1 MGWFRYFRRAHRDR
15 QLCRELESYIDI
27 ETDVNV
33 ARGMTLDDAR
43 LAARRK
49 LGNRTAIREEVY
61 IMNSAALV
69 ETLWQDAAY
78 AMRAFWK
85 NKAWTATAV
94 LTLALGIGA
103 NTAIFSVVD
112 AVLFHP
118 LPYQEPNRLMAVRET
133 FVPRFPVF
141 AVAPGSFLEWRMQN
155 TTFERLAAV
164 STSALNLTG
173 GDEPER
179 LPAARVSEGL
189 FELLGMPPA
198 LGRGFTAAEMEPGRD
213 LAVVLSYGLWQR
225 RFGGD
230 PELIGQAIT
239 LSDRRYTVIGI
250 APRGLAFPTQDT
262 QLWTPLALTAE
273 QWDNYGG
280 RYLRVFG
287 RLTAE
292 VTLEQARAEML
303 TIAARIEQARPD
315 TNTGWSVSVVGLHEV
330 IVGDTRPALLVLAAA
345 VGLVLLIACANV
357 ANMLLARAASREQE
371 IAVRMALGA
380 SRRRVVRQLLTESLL
395 LALAGATGGVLLAAW
410 GTTVLPSLAPAEL
423 PRIDQIRFDGG
434 TLLFTLVVG
443 LLTGVLFGLVPALQ
457 ASRHGL
463 HERLKN
469 GGRGSS
475 AGRGQ
480 LLRSGLVVAEMGL
493 AVMLLIGA
501 GLLIQSFAGLQ
512 RADPGFNPDGAL
524 VAQINLSGA
533 TEEAE
538 RRTFYGDVM
547 RRISAL
553 PGVAAVGAT
562 HSFPIAG
569 DYLLGFQIEGRPEPA
584 PGEMPITNY
593 YAVTPDFFRAMG
605 IPLLRSRWFTEDDR
619 EGSPNVAVINQA
631 MADQY
636 FPDEDP
642 IGQAIHVTYGP
653 AFREIVGIVGNT
665 KQYGLAAEAPVQ
677 TYEPLAHR
685 PFNEVTLVV
694 RTTGDPAAL
703 GNAVRAAVVGIDPDQ
718 PVSNIRTVASVVSDS
733 VARERFAAILLGIF
747 ATVALVLAVIG
758 IYGVMAYSVAQRTHE
773 MGIRMALGAEAA
785 DVRRLVVFH
794 GMRLALAGVGVGVL
808 ASFAAA
814 RALGSLLFGVSAIDP
829 MTFAVSPILLAG
841 AALVATYVP
850 ACRATRIDPLLAL
863 RHG

>member
-49 LGNRTAIREEVY
+49 LGHRTAIREEVY

-512 RADPGFNPDGAL
+512 RADPGSIQTVRWWRRSISPARRRRRSDGRFM
-524 VAQINLSGA
+524 A
-533 TEEAE
+533 TSCDASVRFRAWPRSE
-538 RRTFYGDVM
+538 RRTRSRLPATTSSASRSRGGRSRRRARCRSPTTM
-547 RRISAL
+547 PSRRISS
-553 PGVAAVGAT
+553 VRWV
-562 HSFPIAG
+562 FRCCEAG
-569 DYLLGFQIEGRPEPA
+569 
-584 PGEMPITNY
+584 
-593 YAVTPDFFRAMG
+593 
-605 IPLLRSRWFTEDDR
+605 
-619 EGSPNVAVINQA
+619 GSP
-631 MADQY
+631 
-636 FPDEDP
+636 
-642 IGQAIHVTYGP
+642 
-653 AFREIVGIVGNT
+653 
-665 KQYGLAAEAPVQ
+665 
-677 TYEPLAHR
+677 
-685 PFNEVTLVV
+685 
-694 RTTGDPAAL
+694 RTTG
-703 GNAVRAAVVGIDPDQ
+703 RAA
-718 PVSNIRTVASVVSDS
+718 RTWRSSTRLWPTS
-733 VARERFAAILLGIF
+733 TSR
-747 ATVALVLAVIG
+747 
-758 IYGVMAYSVAQRTHE
+758 MRTRS
-773 MGIRMALGAEAA
+773 G
-785 DVRRLVVFH
+785 RR
-794 GMRLALAGVGVGVL
+794 
-808 ASFAAA
+808 S
-814 RALGSLLFGVSAIDP
+814 
-829 MTFAVSPILLAG
+829 T
-841 AALVATYVP
+841 
-850 ACRATRIDPLLAL
+850 
-863 RHG
+863 